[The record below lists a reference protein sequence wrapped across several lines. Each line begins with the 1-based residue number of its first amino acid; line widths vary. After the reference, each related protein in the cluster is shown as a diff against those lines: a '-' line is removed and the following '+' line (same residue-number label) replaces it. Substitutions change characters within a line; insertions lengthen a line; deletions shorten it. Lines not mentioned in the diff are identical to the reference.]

1 MFDAAAS
8 LHSEMYTFE
17 RNQYSVLR
25 EIDVRCNCRFKI
37 DQGTIEIFEARR
49 KPEWKALSVFRA
61 WAAIRIESDNTDNW
75 SVTSFLSR
83 AGRRE
88 LSRRLNAGGGETEQQ
103 SSPRRRNPS
112 VVPYRIIAKI
122 LQKFGERRM
131 RITVRVKGKKKEAT
145 IYASKKRIVI
155 LVIGSQRSRFN
166 LSLRNGGRKEDCD
179 ASFPC

>member
-1 MFDAAAS
+1 MERYFVSFESGPKRVISPFKRWGRGNGTTILAS
-8 LHSEMYTFE
+8 S
-17 RNQYSVLR
+17 
-25 EIDVRCNCRFKI
+25 
-37 DQGTIEIFEARR
+37 
-49 KPEWKALSVFRA
+49 
-61 WAAIRIESDNTDNW
+61 
-75 SVTSFLSR
+75 
-83 AGRRE
+83 
-88 LSRRLNAGGGETEQQ
+88 
-103 SSPRRRNPS
+103 RNPS

>member
-1 MFDAAAS
+1 
-8 LHSEMYTFE
+8 MYTFE

-88 LSRRLNAGGGETEQQ
+88 LSRRLNAGGGKTEQQ